1 MNPDKPQDTL
11 YSQPLEAITDFV
23 FDESVV
29 RVFRDM
35 IGRSV
40 PGYST
45 LLSMIPVIM
54 RKHGQHDSRAYDLGC
69 SLGAST
75 LAMRHGIS
83 HAKMDIVAVDNSV
96 AMIETCAKNIAQ
108 DSSPVPVSLH
118 CEDIRQTHISNAS
131 VVVMNFTLQF
141 VAREDRLSLVKKIY
155 DGLNPSGVFLL
166 SEKISLAPD
175 QQEWMTELHHEFKKA
190 NGYSELE
197 ISQKRSALENVL
209 VPESIIEHEQR
220 LREAGFSRV
229 MPWFQCFNFVSL
241 LAIK

>member
-1 MNPDKPQDTL
+1 MSSDTSQDTL
-11 YSQPLEAITDFV
+11 YSQPLEAITGFV

-29 RVFRDM
+29 RVFKDM

-54 RKHGQHDSRAYDLGC
+54 RRHGQADSRCYDLGC

-75 LAMRHGIS
+75 LAMRHGINQGNVE
-83 HAKMDIVAVDNSV
+83 IIAVDNSA
-96 AMIETCAKNIAQ
+96 AMIDKCRDNIQQ
-108 DSSPVPVSLH
+108 DKSPVPVSLL
-118 CEDIRQTHISNAS
+118 CEDIRQTDISNAS

-141 VAREDRLSLVKKIY
+141 VDRDDRLSLVKKIY
-155 DGLNPSGVFLL
+155 DGMKPGGVFLL
-166 SEKISLAPD
+166 SEKISLD
-175 QQEWMTELHHEFKKA
+175 EDCQQWMTELHHEFKKA

-209 VPESIIEHEQR
+209 VPESVYEHEQR
-220 LREAGFSRV
+220 LRAAGFTKV

-241 LAIK
+241 LALK